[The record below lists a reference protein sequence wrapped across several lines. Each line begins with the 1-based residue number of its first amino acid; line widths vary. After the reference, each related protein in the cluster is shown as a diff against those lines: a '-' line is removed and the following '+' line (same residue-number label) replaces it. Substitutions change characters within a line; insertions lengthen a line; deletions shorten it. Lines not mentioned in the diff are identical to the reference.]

1 MWDLARRRRLDR
13 VRDAYTV
20 RFRAHGETH
29 QGVLWKSAAAQTLRF
44 ERLLDILSDHPMGRP
59 MTINDLGCGW
69 GALFEHIARAPHLPP
84 LAAYRGYDI
93 CPDMVMAA
101 RKRTATTM
109 EHEVDIKN
117 WEKLPRSAYAD
128 KEKEKEADNWVSKVK
143 KFMGG

>member
-1 MWDLARRRRLDR
+1 MEALLRKCLQADKNRRVQSLAELK
-13 VRDAYTV
+13 
-20 RFRAHGETH
+20 EE
-29 QGVLWKSAAAQTLRF
+29 L
-44 ERLLDILSDHPMGRP
+44 
-59 MTINDLGCGW
+59 
-69 GALFEHIARAPHLPP
+69 
-84 LAAYRGYDI
+84 
-93 CPDMVMAA
+93 MAA